1 MLKPIDIKTAV
12 LHGHEVSYRVAGE
25 GPALLLVHGI
35 AGRADNW
42 DPVIP
47 ALARTHTVIAPDLP
61 GHGLS
66 GKPSG
71 DYSIGALASAMRDL
85 LVYLGHDGAT
95 VVGHSLG
102 GGVAMQFAYM
112 FPERCDRL
120 VLVSSGGLGQDVNFI
135 LRAAALPGADLFLTL
150 TAGLANKL
158 GSGVGRAFGAVGFR
172 PAPDVAE
179 VARGFASLADRETRL
194 AFLSTLRSVIGTD
207 GQRVDASNRLYLA
220 ADMPT
225 LIMWGELDPIIP
237 AFHGER
243 AHAAMPGSRLKIFA
257 GAGHMPHIDH
267 PNEFIHT
274 LLEFIEQTE
283 ASDITAE
290 RWGEIL
296 RTGGRPPVA
305 LAKAG

>member
-1 MLKPIDIKTAV
+1 MLEIEHKDAV
-12 LHGHEVSYRVAGE
+12 LHGHKLCYRTAGE

-42 DPVIP
+42 DAVIP
-47 ALARTHTVIAPDLP
+47 ALARRHTVIAPDLP

-66 GKPSG
+66 GKPAG

-85 LVYLGHDGAT
+85 LVFLGHDSAT

-120 VLVSSGGLGQDVNFI
+120 VLVSSGGLGQDVNLI
-135 LRAAALPGADLFLTL
+135 LRAAALPGADLFLSL
-150 TAGLANKL
+150 TAGLAQKV
-158 GSGVGRAFGAVGFR
+158 GTSVGRAFGAVGFR
-172 PAPDVAE
+172 PAADVAE

-194 AFLSTLRSVIGTD
+194 AFLSTLKSVIGTE

-225 LIMWGELDPIIP
+225 LIVWGEKDPIIP
-237 AFHGER
+237 ATHGER
-243 AHAAMPGSRLKIFA
+243 AHAAMPGSRLEIFA
-257 GAGHMPHIDH
+257 GAGHMPHVDH
-267 PNEFIHT
+267 PNRFIST
-274 LLEFIEQTE
+274 LLDFIEDTE
-283 ASDITAE
+283 PSSITPE
-290 RWGEIL
+290 RWREVL
-296 RTGGRPPVA
+296 RSGGAVPAAVSH
-305 LAKAG
+305 AG